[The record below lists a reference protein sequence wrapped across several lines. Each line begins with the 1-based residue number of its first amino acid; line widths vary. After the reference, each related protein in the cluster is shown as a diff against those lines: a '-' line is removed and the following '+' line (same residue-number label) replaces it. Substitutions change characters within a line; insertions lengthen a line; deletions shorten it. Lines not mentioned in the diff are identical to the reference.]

1 MNAVM
6 KTRIIK
12 IGNSK
17 GIRIPKIMLDQL
29 NLGEEVELTL
39 EKNSIQIRPAHHLRE
54 GWAEQF
60 AAMAAHG
67 DDQLLD
73 EELLLTKIEEEWE
86 W

>member
-1 MNAVM
+1 MDTVV
-6 KTRIIK
+6 KTKIIR

-17 GIRIPKIMLDQL
+17 GIRIPKILLDQL
-29 NLGEEVELTL
+29 DLGDEVELKLGKGT
-39 EKNSIQIRPAHHLRE
+39 IQIRPAHHPRA
-54 GWAEQF
+54 GWEAQF

-73 EELLLTKIEEEWE
+73 EELLLTKVEEEWE